1 MSDAATTPKS
11 RREYHKSGYYKRKR
25 KVNKRGLDGMDA
37 RTVEGR
43 DALTFRA
50 DAIADLGGQD
60 IATTKKAV
68 LDVAVGERYLWRS
81 GWAFIMEQG
90 GNVVNKRKRSFYPVV
105 KDILAVGESLTKH
118 MKDLGLERVT
128 KTLTLAELLNQD
140 DEPESKPQ
148 PDQPEVPQ

>member
-1 MSDAATTPKS
+1 MTTAPPQQKP

-37 RTVEGR
+37 RTIEGR
-43 DALTFRA
+43 DALAFRD
-50 DAIADLGGQD
+50 DALADLGGKD

-90 GNVVNKRKRSFYPVV
+90 GNVVNKRKRSFFPVV

-118 MKDLGLERVT
+118 MKDLGLERVPVPT
-128 KTLTLAELLNQD
+128 ETLESYIAKTYGNRDESDGTTAQD
-140 DEPESKPQ
+140 
-148 PDQPEVPQ
+148 